1 MKNAWQI
8 ALLIAFAAAI
18 PYIGSGCSSTSSG
31 KLGNSAAIYPD
42 GSGRMTLWMG
52 GTKPAVIDEWET
64 ETVSGSYSFV
74 DYHQDDATYDVTA
87 RITAVG
93 LTPAGVGGVGILQF
107 PSDASG
113 FSATYNDYQGH
124 SGTLTV
130 TAGLASVPITP
141 TRTLTAEAGQQL
153 VVVQVPPALVPEN
166 GQPEKWYENQLNFTV
181 NPTRTIQVKAVMAAT
196 VSQGGTLYYL
206 PVCPVVS
213 SLADVPAMDIELG
226 NGPKEFRFPHLQD
239 LPHPGGIQVYDVK
252 HDQVYAAR
260 YFPRLGYTPGTS
272 TEGLGFV
279 NTGSQAIQATF
290 QAYDAAGNS
299 AGTSAPMTWPAQNQ
313 GAYQAEGVLGLTQ
326 ATDGWVEAR
335 LSRGEM
341 LGFFLT
347 QWFPGGVLSGLDG
360 ASVFTRAMTRGIIPR
375 IQMLNGYST
384 EVRIVNT
391 SGMGYN
397 VGYQRIPGTA
407 FGFCGSLPIPAR
419 GMATAD
425 LAGCGAYDGALFL
438 EGTSQFIANAT
449 IRYGNDCL
457 SSVNVIPFE
466 EAAESLYAPHI
477 VLFPG
482 IYFTSINLYNT
493 AATDATVQISPF
505 NADGTPMASPFNTTI
520 EGQHVVTLTDTQL
533 GLPAGV
539 NSDGWLKVTSP
550 GKPLIGCITF
560 GDPTN
565 HRYEST
571 LPLQR
576 EGTTDF
582 YYAQV
587 ATGDVGGVVY
597 GTGIA
602 IVNPSETAS
611 VQVTIEVHRSDG
623 SSNGNQVV
631 RTLAPKEKYVR
642 QLSQIEGIGALQNQ
656 ASGYIHVSATGP
668 VLSFELF
675 FDQSVNFLSAVEA
688 QH

>member
-8 ALLIAFAAAI
+8 ALLIAFVAAI
-18 PYIGSGCSSTSSG
+18 PYIGSGCSSTSSS

-52 GTKPAVIDEWET
+52 GTRPAAIDEWEV

-74 DYHQDDATYDVTA
+74 DYHQDDATYDVTT
-87 RITAVG
+87 RITAQG
-93 LTPAGVGGVGILQF
+93 LTVAGVGGVGILQF

-113 FSATYNDYQGH
+113 FSATYDDYQGH
-124 SGTLTV
+124 AGALTV

-141 TRTLTAEAGQQL
+141 TRTLAAEAGNQL
-153 VVVQVPPALVPEN
+153 VVVQVPPALVPES
-166 GQPEKWYENQLNFTV
+166 GQPEKWYENQINFTV

-196 VSQGGTLYYL
+196 VSQGGTIYYL
-206 PVCPVVS
+206 PMCPVVS
-213 SLADVPAMDIELG
+213 TLADVPAMAIELG
-226 NGPKEFRFPHLQD
+226 NGPKEFRFPHLKD

-252 HDQVYAAR
+252 HDQVYASR
-260 YFPRLGYTPGTS
+260 YFPRLGYAPGTS

-290 QAYDAAGNS
+290 HAYGASGAAV
-299 AGTSAPMTWPAQNQ
+299 ATSAPMTWPAKNQ
-313 GAYQAEGVLGLTQ
+313 GAYQAEGVLTLTQ

-347 QWFPGGVLSGLDG
+347 QWFPGGNLSGLDG
-360 ASVFTRAMTRGIIPR
+360 ASVFTRATSRAILPR
-375 IQMLNGYST
+375 VQMLDGYTT
-384 EVRIVNT
+384 ELRIVNT
-391 SGMGYN
+391 SPVGYN
-397 VGYQRIPGTA
+397 VAYQQVPGP
-407 FGFCGSLPIPAR
+407 FCGSFALPAR
-419 GMATAD
+419 GMMTAD
-425 LAGCGAYDGALFL
+425 LAACGAFDGALYL
-438 EGTSQFIANAT
+438 EGTSQFIAHAT
-449 IRYGNDCL
+449 IRHGNDCV
-457 SSVNVIPFE
+457 SSVNAIPFDD
-466 EAAESLYAPHI
+466 AAETLYAPHI

-482 IYFTSINLYNT
+482 VYSTSINLYNGN
-493 AATDATVQISPF
+493 ATSATVQLSPY

-520 EGQHVVTLTDTQL
+520 PGGQVVTLTDTEL
-533 GLPAGV
+533 GLPAAV
-539 NSDGWLKVTSP
+539 NSDGWLKITSP

-565 HRYEST
+565 RMYEST

-576 EGTTDF
+576 SGTSDL

-602 IVNPSETAS
+602 VVNPSETAS
-611 VQVTIEVHRSDG
+611 VQITIEVHKSDG

-656 ASGYIHVSATGP
+656 ASGYIHISATGP